1 MRVIAGEWRGR
12 RLIAPPGANVR
23 PTLGRVRQAI
33 FDLPLVRPRDAAVLD
48 LYAGSGALGI
58 EALSRGARR
67 VVFVE
72 RDRQALEAIRRNLAP
87 LGLAPSRAEVR
98 GQPVERALAA
108 VSEPFDLVLADPPYR
123 LGLAL
128 GLLEGLARGPG
139 LLAPGGVLLVQAE
152 PGAVPGDVYGALECG
167 FRRTWGETEVTIWRE
182 K

>member
-1 MRVIAGEWRGR
+1 MRIIAGEWRGR
-12 RLIAPPGANVR
+12 RLIAPAGTTVR

-33 FDLPLVRPRDAAVLD
+33 FDLPLVRPRDATVLD

-87 LGLAPSRAEVR
+87 LSLEAGRAEVL
-98 GQPVERALAA
+98 GLPAERALAGC
-108 VSEPFDLVLADPPYR
+108 SEAFDLLLADPPYR
-123 LGLAL
+123 LGLGVAL
-128 GLLEGLARGPG
+128 LQGMTRWPG
-139 LLAPGGVLLVQAE
+139 LLSPGGVLLLQAE
-152 PGAVPGDVYGALECG
+152 PGAVPGEGYGALGCV

-182 K
+182 A